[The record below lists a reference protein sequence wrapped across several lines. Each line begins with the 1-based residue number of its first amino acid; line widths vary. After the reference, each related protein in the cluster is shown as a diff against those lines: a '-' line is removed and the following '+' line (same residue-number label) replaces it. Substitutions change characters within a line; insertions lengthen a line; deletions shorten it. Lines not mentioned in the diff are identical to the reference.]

1 VKIAAR
7 ANVDKKKT
15 LSLLV
20 RLQSVFQILNLEN
33 IMAFLHKIGKKSI

>member
-15 LSLLV
+15 LSLV
-20 RLQSVFQILNLEN
+20 VGLQSVFQIP
-33 IMAFLHKIGKKSI
+33 KSGKYYGISS